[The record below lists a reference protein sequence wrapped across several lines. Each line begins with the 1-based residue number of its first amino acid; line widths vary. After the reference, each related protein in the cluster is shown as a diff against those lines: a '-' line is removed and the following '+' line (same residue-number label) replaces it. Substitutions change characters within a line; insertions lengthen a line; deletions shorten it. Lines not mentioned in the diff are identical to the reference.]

1 MNSYRVSADPALGN
15 SEPQSRAVRLPL
27 SEKWKSER
35 GSVTV
40 MTSALMVGLV
50 LVIGLSIDVS
60 RIYLVRS
67 GLQNAAD
74 AAALAAARALNSG
87 TGGLTNAVT
96 QANAIVNT
104 YGFSQTGGTVPNVT
118 ISQIEFAT
126 SLSGPWYVG
135 AGNVP
140 SGSVSS
146 VKFVRVTTQIASVN
160 MIFAV
165 RALGNNHNEQ
175 AVATAGMSVP
185 LNTIC
190 NFFPVAVALTNPN
203 PANHAQMTFLYTD
216 GTGNSVTVTDLHYV
230 VLNVPDISGNGQPET
245 ANLAAGVTNSSASIG
260 QSIGLNQSQSA
271 NSQNGP
277 RAIADGANTRFDT
290 YQPGYA
296 NALNAATYPPD
307 TNVYNNTGTPLT
319 GTQYLNRSPLTVP
332 PDNPPGKDDR
342 RILVMPIIPPNTYT
356 GSPPNVPITRF
367 GAFLLR
373 NSVDRTGPCNGN
385 SPCAGA
391 LKVEYLGDD
400 FDLGCGAYDPGGVT
414 GGSSLVK
421 AVLYR

>member
-1 MNSYRVSADPALGN
+1 MNSRGFANAALAN
-15 SEPQSRAVRLPL
+15 RQPQSSATRLPL
-27 SEKWKSER
+27 SRRRKSER

-40 MTSALMVGLV
+40 MTAVLMVGLV

-60 RIYLVRS
+60 RVYMVRS

-74 AAALAAARALNSG
+74 AAALAAARGLNSG

-104 YGFSQTGGTVPNVT
+104 YGLSQSGGTVPNVT

-135 AGNVP
+135 AANVP

-146 VKFVRVTTQIASVN
+146 IKFVRVTTQVASVN

-165 RALGNNHNEQ
+165 KALGTSHTEQ
-175 AVATAGMSVP
+175 ARATAGMSVP
-185 LNTIC
+185 LNTVC
-190 NFFPVAVALTNPN
+190 NFFPIAVALTNAH
-203 PANHAQMTFLYTD
+203 PANHAQMTFLFTD
-216 GTGNSVTVTDLHYV
+216 GSGSSVNVTDLHYV
-230 VLNVPDISGNGQPET
+230 VLNVPDISGSGQPET
-245 ANLAAGVTNSSASIG
+245 ANLAAGVTTISASVG
-260 QSIGLNQSQSA
+260 QVVGLNQSNSA

-277 RAIADGANTRFDT
+277 RSIADGANTRFDI
-290 YQPGYA
+290 YQNGYA
-296 NALNAATYPPD
+296 NALNATTYPPD
-307 TNVYNNTGTPLT
+307 SNVYDNNGNPLT
-319 GTQYLNRSPLTVP
+319 GEQYLNKSPITAP
-332 PDNPPGKDDR
+332 PRNPPGKDDR
-342 RILVMPIIPPNTYT
+342 RVLVMPIIPPNTYN
-356 GSPPNVPITRF
+356 GSPPSVPITRF

-373 NSVDRTGPCNGN
+373 NSVDRTGNCNGN
-385 SPCAGA
+385 GPCAGA
-391 LKVEYLGDD
+391 MKVEYLGDD
-400 FDLGCGAYDPGGVT
+400 FDLGCGAYNPGGAT